1 MDPSYIEDAIR
12 TPVEYGSGWYLR
24 GDVSWTFGAKMDR
37 SFTGV
42 DDVTDTQSFEFNNN
56 IAGRLGFGYQ
66 VNPWFRWE
74 VTAEAMGDS
83 NYSDTHARNFYGS
96 RNVTFSAETDPGPP
110 PTIEDLDDTV
120 YFNSNGSVTGDLNGN
135 FSQYVG
141 STSVSPIGGTEKIE
155 TSYSADLLMASA
167 YVDLPVMGSITPYV
181 GGGIG
186 AARVQYNEKRIWN
199 CLPEDNE
206 TCFDQV
212 DDPSGVLGED
222 VEDYTAFNKS
232 RTYLAFAWQ
241 ASAGAAI
248 RLSDRMS
255 LDVGYSFT
263 HIGAGDSLNF
273 LGNTSSD
280 KSGLSV
286 HQVRAGLRYELW

>member
-1 MDPSYIEDAIR
+1 MDPSYIENAIV

-37 SFTGV
+37 SFTGN
-42 DDVTDTQSFEFNNN
+42 DDLSDTQAFEFNNN

-66 VNPWFRWE
+66 VNPWIRWE

-83 NYSDTHARNFYGS
+83 NYSDTHSRTFAGS

-110 PTIEDLDDTV
+110 PVIEDLDDTV
-120 YFNSNGSVTGDLNGN
+120 YFNSQGGVTGDLNGN
-135 FSQYVG
+135 FSNYVG
-141 STSVSPIGGTEKIE
+141 STSVTPIAGTEKVE
-155 TSYSADLLMASA
+155 ASYSADLLMASA

-186 AARVQYNEKRIWN
+186 AARVEYSERRTWN
-199 CLPEDNE
+199 CTPEDNE
-206 TCFDQV
+206 TCG
-212 DDPSGVLGED
+212 DPAGALGAD
-222 VEDYTAFNKS
+222 VENHTALNNS

-248 RLSDRMS
+248 RLSERMS

-263 HIGAGDSLNF
+263 HIGTGDDLNF
-273 LGNTSSD
+273 SGNTSSD
-280 KSGLSV
+280 KNGLSV
-286 HQVRAGLRYELW
+286 HEVRAGLRYELW